1 MAAANGPTPY
11 QLRRA
16 LAVMR
21 TLLPQPAGGR
31 RHAYRSAATLA
42 LVAALL
48 SAASGLLSP
57 RATGDAS
64 TIDFGY
70 GVTLTLASGWT
81 IANQGPHYANLVEGG
96 GQRVGMDVSAGTSNT
111 RDINHES
118 AMLIGQD
125 IKARGLNNVKQ
136 QPQVQ
141 VQTLEA
147 KNFQQSLP
155 INYTA
160 DVHVPA
166 GTFPV
171 FGTWIELFN
180 PSAQR
185 AAFIDFYAISG
196 DAFQKYLPEAQ
207 SMIASML

>member
-1 MAAANGPTPY
+1 MAAANRPTPHEP
-11 QLRRA
+11 RRA
-16 LAVMR
+16 VAVMPP
-21 TLLPQPAGGR
+21 LASGR
-31 RHAYRSAATLA
+31 RHIHRNAATLA

-48 SAASGLLSP
+48 SAASGSLSP
-57 RATGDAS
+57 PATGDAS
-64 TIDFGY
+64 TVDFGY

-81 IANQGPHYANLVEGG
+81 IQNQGPRYANLVKDS
-96 GQRVGMDVSAGTSNT
+96 GQKGGMDVSAGTANT
-111 RDINHES
+111 RDINQES

-125 IKARGLNNVKQ
+125 IKARGLSNVKQ

-141 VQTLEA
+141 VQVQTLQA

-160 DVHVPA
+160 DVHTGR
-166 GTFPV
+166 GTFPA

-185 AAFIDFYAISG
+185 AAFIDFYALSG
-196 DAFQKYLPEAQ
+196 DAFQASLPDAQ

>member
-1 MAAANGPTPY
+1 MPP
-11 QLRRA
+11 
-16 LAVMR
+16 
-21 TLLPQPAGGR
+21 
-31 RHAYRSAATLA
+31 
-42 LVAALL
+42 
-48 SAASGLLSP
+48 
-57 RATGDAS
+57 ATGDAS

-81 IANQGPHYANLVEGG
+81 IAAKGPHYANLDKS
-96 GQRVGMDVSAGTSNT
+96 GQSVGMDVSAGTSNT
-111 RDINHES
+111 HDINQEA
-118 AMLIGQD
+118 AMLIAQD
-125 IKARGLNNVKQ
+125 IKARALSNVKQ

-141 VQTLEA
+141 VQTLQA

-160 DVHVPA
+160 DVHTDK
-166 GTFPV
+166 GTFPA

-196 DAFQKYLPEAQ
+196 DKFQTFLPEAQ

>member
-1 MAAANGPTPY
+1 MAAVNRPTPY
-11 QLRRA
+11 APRRA
-16 LAVMR
+16 AAVMPHR
-21 TLLPQPAGGR
+21 ASER
-31 RHAYRSAATLA
+31 RRVYREAAILT
-42 LVAALL
+42 LVAVLL
-48 SAASGLLSP
+48 SAVSASLP
-57 RATGDAS
+57 PAATGDAP
-64 TIDFGY
+64 TVDFGY

-81 IANQGPHYANLVEGG
+81 IANQGPHYANLVKGG
-96 GQRVGMDVSAGTSNT
+96 GQSGGMDVSAGTANT
-111 RDINHES
+111 GDINQES

-125 IKARGLNNVKQ
+125 IKARGLSNVKR

-141 VQTLEA
+141 VQTVQA

-160 DVHVPA
+160 DVHMPR
-166 GTFPV
+166 GTFPA
-171 FGTWIELFN
+171 FGTWIEMFN

-196 DAFQKYLPEAQ
+196 EAFQASLPDAQ

>member
-1 MAAANGPTPY
+1 MAAANRPTPHEP
-11 QLRRA
+11 RRVG
-16 LAVMR
+16 AVMPH
-21 TLLPQPAGGR
+21 LASVR
-31 RHAYRSAATLA
+31 RQVYRNAATLA
-42 LVAALL
+42 LLAALL
-48 SAASGLLSP
+48 SAASGSLSP
-57 RATGDAS
+57 PATGDAS
-64 TIDFGY
+64 TLDFGY

-81 IANQGPHYANLVEGG
+81 VTNQGPHYANLVKGG
-96 GQRVGMDVSAGTSNT
+96 GEKGGMDVSAGTANT
-111 RDINHES
+111 HDINQES

-125 IKARGLNNVKQ
+125 IKARGLSNVKQ

-141 VQTLEA
+141 VQALQA

-160 DVHVPA
+160 DVHTDR
-166 GTFPV
+166 GTFPA

-196 DAFQKYLPEAQ
+196 DAFQASLPEAQ

>member
-1 MAAANGPTPY
+1 MATANRPTPHEP
-11 QLRRA
+11 RRA
-16 LAVMR
+16 LTVTCA
-21 TLLPQPAGGR
+21 LL
-31 RHAYRSAATLA
+31 
-42 LVAALL
+42 LVA
-48 SAASGLLSP
+48 SGSLSP
-57 RATGDAS
+57 RATADAQ
-64 TIDFGY
+64 TKDFDY
-70 GVTLTLASGWT
+70 GVVLTLAPGWT
-81 IANQGPHYANLVEGG
+81 ITNQGPHYANLVKGG
-96 GQRVGMDVSAGTSNT
+96 GEKGGMDVSAGTANT
-111 RDINHES
+111 HDINQES

-125 IKARGLNNVKQ
+125 IKARGLSNVKQ

-141 VQTLEA
+141 VQALQA

-160 DVHVPA
+160 DVHTDR
-166 GTFPV
+166 GTFPA

-196 DAFQKYLPEAQ
+196 DAFQASLPEAQ

>member
-1 MAAANGPTPY
+1 MAAANRPTPHEP
-11 QLRRA
+11 RRA
-16 LAVMR
+16 VAVMPH
-21 TLLPQPAGGR
+21 LASGR
-31 RHAYRSAATLA
+31 RHVHRNAATLA
-42 LVAALL
+42 LLAALL
-48 SAASGLLSP
+48 SAASGSLSP
-57 RATGDAS
+57 PATGDAS
-64 TIDFGY
+64 TLDFGY

-81 IANQGPHYANLVEGG
+81 IANRGPHYANLDRGN
-96 GQRVGMDVSAGTSNT
+96 QKVGMDVSAGTANT
-111 RDINHES
+111 RDINQEA

-125 IKARGLNNVKQ
+125 IKARGLINVKQ

-141 VQTLEA
+141 VQTLQA

-160 DVHVPA
+160 DVQMGQGTAPA
-166 GTFPV
+166 

-196 DAFQKYLPEAQ
+196 DAFQASLPDAQ

>member
-1 MAAANGPTPY
+1 MAAANRSTPHEP
-11 QLRRA
+11 RRA
-16 LAVMR
+16 VAVMPH
-21 TLLPQPAGGR
+21 LASER
-31 RHAYRSAATLA
+31 RHIYRNAATLA

-48 SAASGLLSP
+48 SAASGSLSP
-57 RATGDAS
+57 PATGDAS
-64 TIDFGY
+64 TVDFGY

-81 IANQGPHYANLVEGG
+81 IAKQGPHYANLDKGN
-96 GQRVGMDVSAGTSNT
+96 QKVGMDVSAGTANT
-111 RDINHES
+111 RDINQEA

-125 IKARGLNNVKQ
+125 IKARGLINVKQ

-141 VQTLEA
+141 VQVLQA

-160 DVHVPA
+160 DVQMGQRTAPA
-166 GTFPV
+166 

-196 DAFQKYLPEAQ
+196 DEFQASLPDAQ